1 LDVPYRKTNV
11 STSCSYTYS
20 SDTPYGPTEL
30 IEDAELEYE
39 RARIHEKFRASLKRR
54 REIMEKFILEP
65 NGFLQFNFEEE

>member
-1 LDVPYRKTNV
+1 MYHTEKPTCPLAVHTHI
-11 STSCSYTYS
+11 S

-39 RARIHEKFRASLKRR
+39 RAGIHEKFRASLKRR